1 MGKLH
6 LAAERGNIEECQKLL
21 TEVGLK
27 ERLHHRPG
35 ELSGGEQQRVALARA
50 LIMDPMLVL
59 ADEPTGNLDTET
71 SDAMHRLFFRLN
83 RDRNI
88 TFLIVTH
95 SRDLADRMPRV
106 VTMRDGQIESELR
119 RDLPIEFIQGTS
131 ETESPLTAPEPDTED
146 DSQSLEA

>member
-1 MGKLH
+1 
-6 LAAERGNIEECQKLL
+6 
-21 TEVGLK
+21 
-27 ERLHHRPG
+27 
-35 ELSGGEQQRVALARA
+35 
-50 LIMDPMLVL
+50 MLVL

-106 VTMRDGQIESELR
+106 VTMRDGTIESELH
-119 RDLPIEFIQGTS
+119 RDLP
-131 ETESPLTAPEPDTED
+131 ESRSLGAQEPESRVD
-146 DSQSLEA
+146 DDGDINDSDSPGVEA